1 VNFRRPRV
9 KNGGH
14 LDFVRSL
21 PCVICGDDT
30 STEATHVRMSCIADG
45 KRSTGMA
52 EKPSDWWAVPL
63 CGKHHREQHAMN
75 ERAFW
80 KVFNVDPIRVAAFL
94 YLAGLSDD
102 HQAGLDI
109 IGAHGH
115 FDASLSDFG

>member
-1 VNFRRPRV
+1 
-9 KNGGH
+9 
-14 LDFVRSL
+14 
-21 PCVICGDDT
+21 
-30 STEATHVRMSCIADG
+30 MSCIADG

-115 FDASLSDFG
+115 FDTSLSNLG